1 MSPRPP
7 VTSSS
12 CPHSQNSPIAL
23 STALNTAMNPAPN
36 TYCIII
42 PCYRHGAALGGV
54 LHALQQFQ
62 LPIIVVDDGNDA
74 AEQALIAAAIA
85 PYAAS
90 TTLVRREHNGG
101 KGAAMVTGLE
111 EAQAQGFSHAL
122 QVDADGQ
129 HDLAAIP
136 KMLELSSKE
145 PHALI
150 SGQPQYDDS
159 IPTGRKIGRYLT
171 HFWVWVET
179 LSFELKDSMCGLR
192 VYPVS
197 ASLAQSR
204 LSGQQMDYDT
214 EVMVRLYWA
223 GHPVRFVPVK
233 VHYPQDGFSNFRM
246 FEDNVKISWMHT
258 RLVTQGILRLI
269 TKPFQAKPNKTGAS
283 DGAHWAQQQERSG
296 LLGMR
301 ILLWTYKLLGF
312 WAFSLLLYP
321 VIAVFYC
328 TAKSQRAASQ
338 QFLNK
343 VRAQR
348 RKLGL
353 TDLREPSTFKH
364 FYNFGLTLL
373 DKVASWQGDIK
384 LGEQALFAPGSEQVL
399 NFPHNE
405 GRLLLVSHLG
415 DIELCRALVTTGKLR
430 PVTALVFHD
439 NAQRFATIMKS
450 FAPQSTVNLIAL
462 KDFGPELMIE
472 LKERLER
479 GELIAIAAD
488 RLAVPSA
495 TSATH
500 RTITVDFMG
509 APAPLAQGPLILA
522 TLLKCPVMAM
532 FALREGKQRVIYAH
546 ELRAAVNVPR
556 SERACY
562 IQALGQDFARLLEQ
576 HALTHPYDWFNF
588 FDFWQQDQGPN
599 QGPDQGKSKS
609 QSPTA
614 PTH

>member
-1 MSPRPP
+1 MKLKYLLLG
-7 VTSSS
+7 
-12 CPHSQNSPIAL
+12 IAVSLACSGWAQVDTL
-23 STALNTAMNPAPN
+23 SAKSVFVGLRNNKYVFAGYQSGKWSVGLENTLWIRNPKEQYIRAVGS
-36 TYCIII
+36 
-42 PCYRHGAALGGV
+42 YRL
-54 LHALQQFQ
+54 
-62 LPIIVVDDGNDA
+62 D
-74 AEQALIAAAIA
+74 
-85 PYAAS
+85 
-90 TTLVRREHNGG
+90 
-101 KGAAMVTGLE
+101 TGL
-111 EAQAQGFSHAL
+111 
-122 QVDADGQ
+122 
-129 HDLAAIP
+129 
-136 KMLELSSKE
+136 
-145 PHALI
+145 
-150 SGQPQYDDS
+150 
-159 IPTGRKIGRYLT
+159 
-171 HFWVWVET
+171 W
-179 LSFELKDSMCGLR
+179 
-192 VYPVS
+192 
-197 ASLAQSR
+197 
-204 LSGQQMDYDT
+204 
-214 EVMVRLYWA
+214 
-223 GHPVRFVPVK
+223 
-233 VHYPQDGFSNFRM
+233 
-246 FEDNVKISWMHT
+246 
-258 RLVTQGILRLI
+258 
-269 TKPFQAKPNKTGAS
+269 
-283 DGAHWAQQQERSG
+283 
-296 LLGMR
+296 GMR
-301 ILLWTYKLLGF
+301 ILLWSYKLLGF

-321 VIAVFYC
+321 VIAIFYC

-338 QFLNK
+338 QFLQK
-343 VRAQR
+343 VRQR
-348 RKLGL
+348 RRQLGM

-384 LGEQALFAPGSEQVL
+384 LGEQAVFAPGSEQVL
-399 NFPHNE
+399 NFPQAE

-532 FALREGKQRVIYAH
+532 FALRESKQRVIYAH

-588 FDFWQQDQGPN
+588 FDFWQQDQGP
-599 QGPDQGKSKS
+599 DQGKSQS
-609 QSPTA
+609 QSPTT